1 MGGPNPN
8 DQPRPHQVG
17 KHAPGGT
24 TAPVNTAA
32 NAGATTGFKR
42 SFRRAQRR
50 CTQNHQGYT
59 TYQGKLIHGSQLGL
73 HSAQT
78 TSQPSARKRS
88 PVCRRRGGHTQRL
101 KILSINVNSLGGFL
115 WSEVKIF
122 LGEEGLQ
129 YDFIFLQET
138 HRSSSSAFQIDKWMA
153 VGSATKRGEGVL
165 TLVNPKYDASMV
177 RYQEIVPGRVLRV
190 KVCRD
195 ESATETLNV
204 YQHVWVHT
212 DEPEHNLQRRQLL
225 LDRCAASI
233 QEMARRDTLKVAG
246 DFNSE
251 VQQVPRLI
259 GHSLHCSEYHKAL
272 DPHTLTRF
280 VQNNELVVLNTWRLK
295 DPCTNYTRTGNSQID
310 FIMVRILSADSEAKR
325 VHKRTA
331 PFGAWKEM
339 THQALIADVRV
350 IRHFHLPRPLSQT
363 HANYAA
369 KDLDRA
375 YRAQDPQ
382 IHTLAQRV
390 QQKLESLAAP
400 TADQVNQVLLR
411 TVADIFPA
419 PSRGKTGHSHGRA
432 VIRAFFT
439 AWHEIITQPDGLGGS
454 VISLPTRVYHLWQRR
469 RDLLHSRLYDAS
481 GIIRTWKW
489 IVLYMRAGRQ
499 SKQYHS
505 QSQRAITLGYLQQ
518 AEQAAQQHNT
528 KRLFGIIKRMIPWK
542 PRPRIMLRHPD
553 GVPMS
558 LLQEHRALVQH
569 CQQLFA
575 PEVAKP
581 ARQGEEL
588 TMPVTGPDWTLQ
600 LRRTP
605 IGKAVPADSA
615 PATAWKACSAVL
627 APALAV
633 RSRKGL
639 SRSHRVRIW
648 RTCVVSSAMYG
659 LLTTPFNGHMVAKL
673 RAWFH
678 RNLRAVVNMS
688 AHLTKISNKE
698 LRHQFALQDP
708 IQMIEQRMDKKIKQ
722 LQSNH
727 GDEAIR
733 GQGVVNYWQ
742 TLHLQ
747 LQQAANSPTSA
758 VIVET
763 ATAEQHACPTCGM
776 YYPTKKALR
785 QHHAPRHGQIQADKV
800 SIVYK
805 PEQHSIGGMPQCSHC
820 HMKLYNWQAL
830 KGHIMLNVCNWYQP
844 SKPTAVTHDLH
855 REEPVLTDAR
865 DTEKD
870 TSTQPPRN
878 SLLPR
883 MSGSPPPGMKTPVP
897 YCREHKSRS
906 ICAHMRASLRKRT
919 YTDIT

>member
-1 MGGPNPN
+1 MQQSRQLYDIMSWRRGKTFNLRVLLTVANWNPPEFASPLLPASRVYSLEDDARQDPGEDSPGGVGAPLLAVTAQGGEDGVVVSTPSSGLALDSAEAEKRAGTNTLRPASLPERSEYTKHPFGLRSCPGKRGRRWRFRQSCPKRRPYRRRTKPPQHGLRPKLGVVPRSGLSGILKCARSLLSQIRPYSKWQNLTSTSEDTTTSRIRNRHSLPGPKSGLRLAFLLCLHSITQTGGVRVPVPAGMGGPNPN

-24 TAPVNTAA
+24 TAQVNPAA

-42 SFRRAQRR
+42 GFRRAQRR

-59 TYQGKLIHGSQLGL
+59 THQGKLIHGSQLGL
-73 HSAQT
+73 HTAQT
-78 TSQPSARKRS
+78 MAQPSTQKRR
-88 PVCRRRGGHTQRL
+88 PVCRRRGGQTQRL

-153 VGSATKRGEGVL
+153 VGSATKRGEGVP

-195 ESATETLNV
+195 ESAIETLNV

-233 QEMARRDTLKVAG
+233 QGMARRDTLIVAG

-280 VQNNELVVLNTWRLK
+280 VQNNELVVLNTWRQK

-310 FIMVRILSADSEAKR
+310 FIMVRMLSADSEAKR
-325 VHKRTA
+325 VHKCTA

-339 THQALIADVRV
+339 THQTLIANVRV

-375 YRAQDPQ
+375 YRTQDPK
-382 IHTLAQRV
+382 IHTLAQQV

-411 TVADIFPA
+411 AVADIFPA
-419 PSRGKTGHSHGRA
+419 PSRGKTGHSSHGRA
-432 VIRAFFT
+432 VMRAFFT
-439 AWHEIITQPDGLGGS
+439 AWHDIITQPDGLGGS
-454 VISLPTRVYHLWQRR
+454 VISLPARVYHLWQRR

-489 IVLYMRAGRQ
+489 IVLYMKAGRQ

-518 AEQAAQQHNT
+518 AEQAVLQHNT
-528 KRLFGIIKRMIPWK
+528 KRLVGIIKKMIPWQ

-553 GVPMS
+553 GAPMS
-558 LLQEHRALVQH
+558 LLQEHKALVQH

-581 ARQGEEL
+581 TRQGARS
-588 TMPVTGPDWTLQ
+588 WTP
-600 LRRTP
+600 RR
-605 IGKAVPADSA
+605 V
-615 PATAWKACSAVL
+615 
-627 APALAV
+627 
-633 RSRKGL
+633 
-639 SRSHRVRIW
+639 HR
-648 RTCVVSSAMYG
+648 
-659 LLTTPFNGHMVAKL
+659 
-673 RAWFH
+673 
-678 RNLRAVVNMS
+678 
-688 AHLTKISNKE
+688 E
-698 LRHQFALQDP
+698 
-708 IQMIEQRMDKKIKQ
+708 
-722 LQSNH
+722 
-727 GDEAIR
+727 
-733 GQGVVNYWQ
+733 
-742 TLHLQ
+742 
-747 LQQAANSPTSA
+747 
-758 VIVET
+758 
-763 ATAEQHACPTCGM
+763 
-776 YYPTKKALR
+776 
-785 QHHAPRHGQIQADKV
+785 HGQV
-800 SIVYK
+800 WT
-805 PEQHSIGGMPQCSHC
+805 C
-820 HMKLYNWQAL
+820 
-830 KGHIMLNVCNWYQP
+830 
-844 SKPTAVTHDLH
+844 
-855 REEPVLTDAR
+855 
-865 DTEKD
+865 
-870 TSTQPPRN
+870 
-878 SLLPR
+878 
-883 MSGSPPPGMKTPVP
+883 
-897 YCREHKSRS
+897 
-906 ICAHMRASLRKRT
+906 
-919 YTDIT
+919 